1 MSEPT
6 STTSD
11 SRARR
16 AANLFDLRRVIGGLF
31 VAYGL
36 LLAILGLFDSDA
48 DIDKAAGVNINLYG
62 GLAMLAFG
70 LAMLVWAFTRPLGDE
85 LAETEAGPHPEHP
98 APRGV
103 DAATLPHTSAAG
115 GPGATGIAPA
125 GAATP
130 GANSASTAPPK
141 PPPTIRAP
149 AAPAAF
155 RRSTVRS
162 TSGTD
167 TA

>member
-6 STTSD
+6 STASD

-48 DIDKAAGVNINLYG
+48 DIERAAGVNLNLYG

-70 LAMLVWAFTRPLGDE
+70 LLMLFGPSPGRW
-85 LAETEAGPHPEHP
+85 ETSSTQM
-98 APRGV
+98 R
-103 DAATLPHTSAAG
+103 AAG
-115 GPGATGIAPA
+115 GPGATDIAPA
-125 GAATP
+125 GTTTP
-130 GANSASTAPPK
+130 GASSASTAPPN

-149 AAPAAF
+149 DAPAAI

-167 TA
+167 TS

>member
-6 STTSD
+6 STASD

-48 DIDKAAGVNINLYG
+48 DIERAAGVNINLYG

-70 LAMLVWAFTRPLGDE
+70 LLMLVWAFTRPLGEELDSDE
-85 LAETEAGPHPEHP
+85 G
-98 APRGV
+98 G
-103 DAATLPHTSAAG
+103 G
-115 GPGATGIAPA
+115 GPGSDGH
-125 GAATP
+125 G
-130 GANSASTAPPK
+130 
-141 PPPTIRAP
+141 
-149 AAPAAF
+149 
-155 RRSTVRS
+155 
-162 TSGTD
+162 SGGHGD
-167 TA
+167 SGRE